1 MPYVEMS
8 SIKSSASKQPA
19 KQYVAAVPFNANF
32 FSYTITTNSA
42 TYVQTGT
49 LAAIA
54 GATSTT
60 CPAGRVLRESG
71 QKLYPGVHPNIT
83 TYMVGVIDSIT
94 FLTGYIDPN
103 SPVFAT
109 PSANVPSFFA
119 NSVDPVGGLA
129 DEGSAVYTN
138 GIISAHGQI
147 RCVGATGARVQLDG
161 TAANIAIDVS
171 QGSFVFI
178 SGNGTNTLT
187 CTNFN
192 FGDRMFIQMA
202 GTGNVTFST
211 GFGVAATS
219 QTVAKNLLMF
229 TFVCDGAHMLQ
240 TGVSSWALT
249 F

>member
-1 MPYVEMS
+1 MS

-32 FSYTITTNSA
+32 FSYTITTDPS
-42 TYVQTGT
+42 TYVKTGT

-54 GATSTT
+54 GATATT
-60 CPAGRVLRESG
+60 CPAGRILRESG

-109 PSANVPSFFA
+109 HSANVPSFFA
-119 NSVDPVGGLA
+119 NSVDPVGGLL

-147 RCVGATGARVQLDG
+147 RCVGATGVRVTLNG
-161 TAANIAIDVS
+161 TGTVTIPIDVS
-171 QGSFVFI
+171 QGSFVYI
-178 SGNGTNTLT
+178 SGNGNNTLT
-187 CTNFN
+187 CTNFI
-192 FGDRMFIQMA
+192 FGDRLFIQTV
-202 GTGNVTFST
+202 GT
-211 GFGVAATS
+211 
-219 QTVAKNLLMF
+219 
-229 TFVCDGAHMLQ
+229 
-240 TGVSSWALT
+240 
-249 F
+249 

>member
-1 MPYVEMS
+1 MS

-32 FSYTITTNSA
+32 FSYTITTNPS
-42 TYVQTGT
+42 TYVKTGT

-54 GATSTT
+54 GATATN
-60 CPAGRVLRESG
+60 CPAGRILRESG

-109 PSANVPSFFA
+109 HSANVPSFFA
-119 NSVDPVGGLA
+119 NSIDPVGGLL

-147 RCVGATGARVQLDG
+147 RCVGATGVRVTLNG
-161 TAANIAIDVS
+161 TGTVTIPIDVS
-171 QGSFVFI
+171 QGSFVYI
-178 SGNGTNTLT
+178 SGNGNNTLT

-192 FGDRMFIQMA
+192 FGDRLFIQTV

-211 GFGVAATS
+211 GFGVATL
-219 QTVAKNLLMF
+219 TVAKADMMF
-229 TFVCDGAHMLQ
+229 SFICDGAHMLQ
-240 TGVSSWALT
+240 TGASSWTNVPA
-249 F
+249 